1 MAQTA
6 NTEAQSARAR
16 VVSLVNRIGE
26 IAEGALAK
34 ITWFVVIG
42 VLASGGI
49 AWKLYSADSALWWN
63 LIKCGLVLLPALIWA
78 LVWFVLSQ
86 LRAAPALVADLAQDD
101 DGLLS
106 NFDKFSLQEPNG
118 LRGVA
123 STLNEFRKEEG
134 LSVIFDT
141 IGGIALI
148 ANPLFA
154 VVALLA
160 MVGLFSLILIAPF
173 VLLF

>member
-1 MAQTA
+1 MAQPAKPTA
-6 NTEAQSARAR
+6 LTAKAR
-16 VVSLVNRIGE
+16 VVSLVSRIGE

-34 ITWFVVIG
+34 ITWFVVVG

-49 AWKLYSADSALWWN
+49 AWKLYSPDSALWWN
-63 LIKCGLVLLPALIWA
+63 LIKCSFVLLPALIWA

-86 LRAAPALVADLAQDD
+86 LRAAPELVAELAEDD
-101 DGLLS
+101 DGLFS
-106 NFDKFSLQEPNG
+106 NLDKFSLQEPNG

-123 STLNEFRKEEG
+123 STLKEFRKEDG

-141 IGGIALI
+141 IGGITLI

-154 VVALLA
+154 MLALLA
-160 MVGLFSLILIAPF
+160 MVVLFLLILIAPF
-173 VLLF
+173 VLLA

>member
-1 MAQTA
+1 MAQPAKPTAQTA
-6 NTEAQSARAR
+6 KAR
-16 VVSLVNRIGE
+16 VVSLVSRIGE

-34 ITWFVVIG
+34 ITWFVVVG

-49 AWKLYSADSALWWN
+49 AWKLYSPDSALWWN
-63 LIKCGLVLLPALIWA
+63 LIKCSFVLLPALIWA

-86 LRAAPALVADLAQDD
+86 LRAAPELVAELAEDD
-101 DGLLS
+101 DGLFS
-106 NFDKFSLQEPNG
+106 NLDKFSLQEPNG

-123 STLNEFRKEEG
+123 STLNEFRKEDG

-141 IGGIALI
+141 IGGITLI

-154 VVALLA
+154 MLALLA
-160 MVGLFSLILIAPF
+160 MVVLFLLILIAPF